1 MNTQPT
7 TASTTTS
14 IHPDTHIGVV
24 SLTVADLNRSIE
36 FYEQILG
43 FRTINRTDN
52 SAELGAEST
61 TPFLL
66 LTEIPGAAPK
76 PIRATGLYHFAI
88 LVPSR
93 ADLGRSLKHLA
104 ESGYPLDG
112 YADHLVSEALYLSDP
127 DRNGIEIYRDRPRDE
142 WQWQDGH
149 VVMAS
154 ELPDLR
160 GILAEGESDP
170 RPWTGLSAGTGIG
183 HMHLQIGDVRQ
194 AADFYHNVLG
204 FDIVAAMPSA
214 LFVSAGGYH
223 HHIGLN
229 TWNSLR
235 GVPAPAGSAGLRHFA
250 LVFKDSD
257 ARQQVLARL
266 EAAKIPFEA
275 QGNVVTVNDPWSNV
289 IHLTLEPDKAA

>member
-7 TASTTTS
+7 TASTTKS

-43 FRTINRTDN
+43 FRTITRTDN
-52 SAELGAEST
+52 SVDLGAEST

-66 LTEIPGAAPK
+66 LPEIPGAPPK

-127 DRNGIEIYRDRPRDE
+127 DRNGIEIYRDRSREE

-154 ELPDLR
+154 ELPDLH
-160 GILAEGESDP
+160 GILAEGESDL
-170 RPWTGLSAGTGIG
+170 RPWTGLSAGPG
-183 HMHLQIGDVRQ
+183 
-194 AADFYHNVLG
+194 
-204 FDIVAAMPSA
+204 
-214 LFVSAGGYH
+214 AGP
-223 HHIGLN
+223 
-229 TWNSLR
+229 R
-235 GVPAPAGSAGLRHFA
+235 
-250 LVFKDSD
+250 
-257 ARQQVLARL
+257 ARQNGGGLQAVSFLCHNACL
-266 EAAKIPFEA
+266 
-275 QGNVVTVNDPWSNV
+275 
-289 IHLTLEPDKAA
+289 